1 MATDSQP
8 LRERRRHWGFTKN
21 RKKMKQSPNRRSRS
35 RNSGKRPGGRNNFES
50 NGPDVKVRGTA
61 QQVLEKYLALGR
73 DATSS
78 GDRIAAES
86 YFQHAEHYY
95 RIANADGQGGNA
107 QGANQQGRRDRFENW
122 SGGTGPQQ
130 AAAGG
135 EQPSP
140 EKNREPV
147 AAEKQEDTGA
157 EASPVAEQSEVAVE
171 AANAESSRQE
181 PADEPVKPVRRRRS
195 RPKKEEAETG
205 TDAETAPA

>member
-1 MATDSQP
+1 
-8 LRERRRHWGFTKN
+8 
-21 RKKMKQSPNRRSRS
+21 MKQSPNRRSRS

-107 QGANQQGRRDRFENW
+107 QGANNPGRRDRFENR
-122 SGGTGPQQ
+122 SGGGPHQ

-135 EQPSP
+135 EQPNP
-140 EKNREPV
+140 EKKGEPV
-147 AAEKQEDTGA
+147 ESVKQENPTA
-157 EASPVAEQSEVAVE
+157 ETSQAVE
-171 AANAESSRQE
+171 QPDAAANAADAENPGPESV
-181 PADEPVKPVRRRRS
+181 DEPVKPVRRRRS
-195 RPKKEEAETG
+195 RPKKEASETG
-205 TDAETAPA
+205 ADAETAPV

>member
-1 MATDSQP
+1 
-8 LRERRRHWGFTKN
+8 
-21 RKKMKQSPNRRSRS
+21 MKQSPNRRSRS

-95 RIANADGQGGNA
+95 RIANADGQGGNN
-107 QGANQQGRRDRFENW
+107 QGANNQGRRDRFENRS
-122 SGGTGPQQ
+122 SGNGQQ
-130 AAAGG
+130 PAASGG
-135 EQPSP
+135 EQPNP

-147 AAEKQEDTGA
+147 ESEKRD
-157 EASPVAEQSEVAVE
+157 EAVAEVPRVADQPETPVE
-171 AANAESSRQE
+171 ATDAGNPGQE
-181 PADEPVKPVRRRRS
+181 AADEPVKPVRRRRS
-195 RPKKEEAETG
+195 RPKKETTESSS
-205 TDAETAPA
+205 DAETAPA